1 MQRPPQQQT
10 TVKQQKKQNQKKKT
24 TTTTTATAAASP
36 HFPNDFGWLQV
47 RAGARD
53 QRLPS
58 NGSLARDI
66 QRSSQSHFRV
76 LRGGNHRP
84 WQLHS
89 TRCRRPASPGRVRV
103 SSPAPFS
110 LFIPPIDLCFSFAG
124 KEPKGEERKL
134 YLAIESLNE
143 LAVDRAKIEIQRLIK
158 EELVRLQNSY
168 QPQSKGRYK
177 LT

>member
-1 MQRPPQQQT
+1 MHWSCIEGF
-10 TVKQQKKQNQKKKT
+10 NLNLN
-24 TTTTTATAAASP
+24 
-36 HFPNDFGWLQV
+36 FLLF
-47 RAGARD
+47 
-53 QRLPS
+53 
-58 NGSLARDI
+58 
-66 QRSSQSHFRV
+66 
-76 LRGGNHRP
+76 
-84 WQLHS
+84 
-89 TRCRRPASPGRVRV
+89 
-103 SSPAPFS
+103 FS
-110 LFIPPIDLCFSFAG
+110 G